1 MAGER
6 THLSSLS
13 GGRDPDDAHGDT
25 VVAEITVKMR
35 RNGCMS
41 TEGSITDEMY
51 AIACLESAIDAV
63 RQFHIRRNKEDG
75 RILVKACDTAL
86 VGTEA
91 EKKLLAARDELSN
104 AMADVPS
111 KMVA

>member
-1 MAGER
+1 MSQR
-6 THLSSLS
+6 THLAGIS
-13 GGRDPDDAHGDT
+13 GGRDPDDIHGDS
-25 VVAEITVKMR
+25 VVSEIVIRMR

-41 TEGSITDEMY
+41 VEGSITDEMY
-51 AIACLESAIDAV
+51 ALACLESAMDSV
-63 RQFHIRRNKEDG
+63 RAFHIRRNKESG

-104 AMADVPS
+104 AMATVPS